1 MIFIIVS
8 LTLNFSIDRA
18 TFYNNNVLVQR
29 TTSKKLIA
37 GDYQIQ
43 TNIIPGNITGNIRI
57 SSDSNVILGEIKA
70 NTVFSDSVFKTKIK
84 NLKDSISL
92 LTDSILRLEDM
103 IETIKSQEEFLNS
116 IKVTM
121 PKEFST
127 EFTKGKFDPIAFR
140 NVLNFLGKNYS
151 RFKTEKRKI
160 NKKISN
166 CKEKI
171 NKLKKILN
179 DLSGTGKT
187 KFNRIIFPAR
197 VLSDGYHKFRLEYTI
212 KDGGFYV
219 FYVLREEPEN
229 NKTEIEYF
237 ADVWQLT
244 GEDWKD
250 IGITFSTA
258 QPSYGANAPSPSPWY
273 VNILGYTLPLKT
285 ELKGFEKIASAK
297 NVAEDKERRV
307 FPKTTP
313 ISITY
318 SISGKRSILSQKKPQ
333 KVLINKNKLDSKF
346 TYFTAPY
353 MSKYAFLT
361 AKTKNTTKN
370 FYLSGRS
377 YIYVGNEYVGEANIG
392 NFFPDDEVALPG
404 GVDRRI
410 KVSRKLLKRFHKTKG
425 ILKKSEAVEFKYL
438 NTVKNPLPVSI
449 KITVLDRIPVTRDSR
464 INIKDVKFFPKPD
477 SIDKNSGFIFYKLN
491 LKPNAIF
498 SDTTSFTIEYPK
510 GLRINL

>member
-1 MIFIIVS
+1 VIFIIVS

-29 TTSKKLIA
+29 KTNKKLSA
-37 GDYQIQ
+37 GNYQIQ

-57 SSDSNVILGEIKA
+57 SSDSNVILGEIKTS
-70 NTVFSDSVFKTKIK
+70 TVFSDSVFKTKIK
-84 NLKDSISL
+84 NLKDSIS
-92 LTDSILRLEDM
+92 ILNDNILKLRDR

-127 EFTKGKFDPIAFR
+127 GLTKGKFDPVALG
-140 NVLNFLGKNYS
+140 NVLNFLGRNYS
-151 RFKTEKRKI
+151 RFKIEKRKI
-160 NKKISN
+160 NKEIST

-171 NKLKKILN
+171 DNLKKRLN
-179 DLSGTGKT
+179 DLSGNGKT
-187 KFNRIIFPAR
+187 KFNRIIFPVK
-197 VLSDGYHKFRLEYTI
+197 VLRGGNHKFKLEYTI

-229 NKTEIEYF
+229 KKTEIEYF
-237 ADVWQLT
+237 ANVWQLT
-244 GEDWKD
+244 GEDWEN
-250 IGITFSTA
+250 IGIKLSTA
-258 QPSYGANAPSPSPWY
+258 QPSYGANPPSPFPWY
-273 VNILGYTLPLKT
+273 VNIFEYTLPSKT
-285 ELKGFEKIASAK
+285 EFKGFEKTASAK
-297 NVAEDKERRV
+297 KSTTREERRIS
-307 FPKTTP
+307 PEITP
-313 ISITY
+313 VSVTY
-318 SISGKRSILSQKKPQ
+318 DINGKRNILSQKKPQ

-346 TYFTAPY
+346 SYFTAPD
-353 MSKYAFLT
+353 MSNYAFLT
-361 AKTKNTTKN
+361 AKTKNTTSN
-370 FYLSGRS
+370 FYLAGRS
-377 YIYVGNEYVGEANIG
+377 YIYVGNEYVGEANID
-392 NFFPDDEVALPG
+392 NFFPDDELALPG

-438 NTVKNPLPVSI
+438 NSVKNPLPVSI

-477 SIDKNSGFIFYKLN
+477 SVDKNSGFIFYKLD
-491 LKPNAIF
+491 LKPNATF
-498 SDTTSFTIEYPK
+498 SDTTSFTVEYPK